1 MSPSL
6 SPSGEGGGGEG
17 SGGLLEVTLDMGA
30 EGYSGTLVIFLPAS
44 GPLSGPDPG
53 PG

>member
-6 SPSGEGGGGEG
+6 SPSWEGGGGEG

-44 GPLSGPDPG
+44 DPLSGPDPG